1 MKSENNVPENFS
13 EIKLADQLRIFL
25 DNPEHEEYHHFTNI
39 DVLKEI
45 LISQRWKLSPAKN
58 MNDQHEAIEKNSS
71 GLRAKIYSTCF
82 SHGYYND
89 MAMWAM
95 YGLPWDRAVQ
105 ITIKKNAMSKWL
117 DRLQCYKRE
126 HSSIIDNISFHD
138 IAYCHKCETSS
149 MRHLY
154 WQYWH

>member
-58 MNDQHEAIEKNSS
+58 MNDQHEAIEKNIS
-71 GLRAKIYSTCF
+71 GLHLMQT
-82 SHGYYND
+82 H
-89 MAMWAM
+89 
-95 YGLPWDRAVQ
+95 
-105 ITIKKNAMSKWL
+105 IKKMEVSRSSSKTKAMNLRRK
-117 DRLQCYKRE
+117 
-126 HSSIIDNISFHD
+126 
-138 IAYCHKCETSS
+138 
-149 MRHLY
+149 
-154 WQYWH
+154 